1 MQRQYLLQK
10 TQQRIS
16 PQQIQFIRLLV
27 LPFIEMEDR
36 IKQEMEENPAL
47 EEGLD
52 TSVDDADEKDFETEE
67 RDSTDDDNADISLG
81 DYLTEDDIPDYKLK
95 EISNMAERREEMLFS
110 QGSSLIDHLLEQL
123 GSIKLSERDRKIGE
137 YIIGNI
143 DDDGYLRR
151 DMRSITDD
159 LIFKASIDVTE
170 EDIKPILSIIQDF
183 DPAGIAAR
191 NLQECLLLQLK
202 KKQQTPDVKL
212 AIKIITY
219 HFDTFARKH
228 YDKILNRL
236 AISEDTLKDILAVIT
251 SLHPKPGSSWSGAVD
266 LTMNQVTPD
275 FMVEANN
282 GELTLT
288 LNQRGI
294 PHLHISREYV
304 DMLQDYIG
312 NKANQTTK
320 MRDAIFF
327 VKQKLDAAQWFISA
341 IQQRQETLQ
350 RMMEAIVLLQTE
362 FFLTG
367 DETKLRPMILKDVA
381 QHSGYDISTI
391 SRASNGKYVQ
401 TNYGIYPLK
410 FLFSDSA
417 QNESGEET
425 TTRHVKQI
433 MLETIQAEDKRKP
446 VTDDILSALLKEKGF
461 VVARRTIAKY
471 REQMDIP
478 VARLRKEL

>member
-236 AISEDTLKDILAVIT
+236 AISEDTLKDILAVI
-251 SLHPKPGSSWSGAVD
+251 
-266 LTMNQVTPD
+266 
-275 FMVEANN
+275 E
-282 GELTLT
+282 
-288 LNQRGI
+288 
-294 PHLHISREYV
+294 
-304 DMLQDYIG
+304 
-312 NKANQTTK
+312 
-320 MRDAIFF
+320 
-327 VKQKLDAAQWFISA
+327 
-341 IQQRQETLQ
+341 
-350 RMMEAIVLLQTE
+350 
-362 FFLTG
+362 
-367 DETKLRPMILKDVA
+367 
-381 QHSGYDISTI
+381 
-391 SRASNGKYVQ
+391 
-401 TNYGIYPLK
+401 
-410 FLFSDSA
+410 
-417 QNESGEET
+417 
-425 TTRHVKQI
+425 
-433 MLETIQAEDKRKP
+433 
-446 VTDDILSALLKEKGF
+446 
-461 VVARRTIAKY
+461 
-471 REQMDIP
+471 
-478 VARLRKEL
+478 